1 MAYGPSGR
9 SFFLCAK
16 LLRARP
22 ALAVERTGAHPLGV
36 AWPRVRPCVP
46 FTTMVVG
53 RYVVFGAATWLYAE
67 IRCSLRRSRSGCSR
81 SRRSN
86 RVIIAA
92 SDRHRSGCWRYHRS
106 LPSPGAWS
114 VRAMPYGHNLLNAPP
129 PVIARWRHQ

>member
-67 IRCSLRRSRSGCSR
+67 IRCSLRRARFGLSR
-81 SRRSN
+81 SRRADPGVSP
-86 RVIIAA
+86 AA
-92 SDRHRSGCWRYHRS
+92 RRTTSW
-106 LPSPGAWS
+106 WW
-114 VRAMPYGHNLLNAPP
+114 GHP
-129 PVIARWRHQ
+129 